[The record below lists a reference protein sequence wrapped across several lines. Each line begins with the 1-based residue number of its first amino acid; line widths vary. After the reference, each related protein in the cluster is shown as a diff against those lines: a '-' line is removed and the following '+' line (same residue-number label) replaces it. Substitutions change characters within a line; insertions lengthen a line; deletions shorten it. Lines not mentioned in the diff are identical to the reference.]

1 MNLISVIC
9 YSLDPLSE
17 WHSRNARHSLRNNAQ
32 PQHRS
37 FTRDELGYVADVQ
50 PVSTLEPYLGILILY
65 SCARHI
71 DKSETHE
78 VMKTD

>member
-9 YSLDPLSE
+9 YSL
-17 WHSRNARHSLRNNAQ
+17 HSVSGTHATQDTLFATT
-32 PQHRS
+32 HRS